1 MIDRTTCPVQSL
13 PCTYNWLKKKSLK
26 IELGQEN
33 TCFHRKRR
41 LREQA

>member
-1 MIDRTTCPVQSL
+1 MIARTTCPVQSL
-13 PCTYNWLKKKSLK
+13 PCTYNWLKKSLK